1 MRLECDV
8 ILHWSRQKRGKKADT
23 HQATGVEPTSIALR
37 WRGRPGTV
45 VPGVTG
51 RFMSMRW
58 VASGGEGNPQRAER
72 QEREIMK
79 VFITVSARD

>member
-58 VASGGEGNPQRAER
+58 VASGRDGV
-72 QEREIMK
+72 
-79 VFITVSARD
+79 VF